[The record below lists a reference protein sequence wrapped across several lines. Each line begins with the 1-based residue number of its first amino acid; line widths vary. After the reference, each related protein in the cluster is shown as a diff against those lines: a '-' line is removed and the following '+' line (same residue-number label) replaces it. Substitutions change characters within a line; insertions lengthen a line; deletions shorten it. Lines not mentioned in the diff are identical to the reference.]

1 MDKDTRDNISFY
13 DVHVVSASG
22 NENLNKQ
29 SLNKDKNYINKIKRK
44 FLKIHRLHR
53 PIILQNEKRT
63 ILRVCDWIHLGYNN
77 LLSLDD
83 DKYTATRKIW

>member
-1 MDKDTRDNISFY
+1 MIIFLFMMFMSLVPPAMKIS
-13 DVHVVSASG
+13 
-22 NENLNKQ
+22 
-29 SLNKDKNYINKIKRK
+29 INRVEIKTKIISIKIREK
-44 FLKIHRLHR
+44 FLKKSPAYR
-53 PIILQNEKRT
+53 PIILQNEKRK